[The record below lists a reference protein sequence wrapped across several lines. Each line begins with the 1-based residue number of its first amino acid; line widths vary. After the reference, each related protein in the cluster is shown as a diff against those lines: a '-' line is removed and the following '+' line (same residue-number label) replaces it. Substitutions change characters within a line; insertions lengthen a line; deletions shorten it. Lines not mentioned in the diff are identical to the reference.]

1 LPLIRVNEFATI
13 PVGELSANAKRAAMH
28 ELENAKLLD
37 LCRAA

>member
-1 LPLIRVNEFATI
+1 
-13 PVGELSANAKRAAMH
+13 LSANAKRAAMH